1 MVQARCF
8 PIHVCVCFRPCL
20 VVLPQ
25 RPDGFHL
32 RGGMRWEVAHVVDC
46 ERAEAQ
52 HAHETTR
59 VLTTSSASTELSTLL
74 GDDERRRHQ
83 QPKRPID
90 DTVERERG
98 DHVDNEQPTISSRKC
113 VARRINVG
121 TPVTFPICVRGR
133 YFACISASLL
143 RAQWMKLDARH
154 RDGEARRDDD
164 WCCVHKCSVAQ
175 RVSSTLSPLVC
186 CRPLS
191 TFLPFSEGSIETMKI
206 V

>member
-1 MVQARCF
+1 
-8 PIHVCVCFRPCL
+8 
-20 VVLPQ
+20 
-25 RPDGFHL
+25 
-32 RGGMRWEVAHVVDC
+32 MRWEVAHVVDC

-83 QPKRPID
+83 Q
-90 DTVERERG
+90 RG

-154 RDGEARRDDD
+154 RDGEARRDDE
-164 WCCVHKCSVAQ
+164 WCCVHK
-175 RVSSTLSPLVC
+175 
-186 CRPLS
+186 
-191 TFLPFSEGSIETMKI
+191 
-206 V
+206 